1 MRYIRLPR
9 VHFRQK
15 RNAPRPLSACV
26 HTCVFIKTRN
36 AWPGKVGCNY
46 RQRASERA
54 NGNGHFGH
62 GCCHSHVKHNAP
74 GYHYRCVTPPP
85 PRKTGDGV
93 RRRGGAKRAGDGG
106 RMRCAFPGAP
116 GAPLPVPLP
125 SSATDV
131 IRYHAFVRVR
141 FRAVRDIKLRIERK
155 KEREREKE
163 WKTNESDYKNR
174 SE

>member
-1 MRYIRLPR
+1 MFIQTTTEIMRYIQLPR
-9 VHFRQK
+9 TFRQC

-36 AWPGKVGCNY
+36 ARPGKVGCNY

-74 GYHYRCVTPPP
+74 GYHYRCVTP

-155 KEREREKE
+155 RE
-163 WKTNESDYKNR
+163 
-174 SE
+174 